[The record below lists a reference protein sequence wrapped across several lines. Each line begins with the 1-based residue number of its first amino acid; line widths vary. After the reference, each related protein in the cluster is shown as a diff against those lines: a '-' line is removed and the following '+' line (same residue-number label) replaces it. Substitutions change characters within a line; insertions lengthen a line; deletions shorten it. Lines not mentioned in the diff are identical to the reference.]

1 VGDILADGYCNWG
14 PDSELSFQA
23 SCFADRSIFSPE
35 EYAPIFIGE
44 YVPGSIYAEL
54 DFRALHVYNNSY
66 QALHEGMQEDNE
78 ELVNAGLSGFYDLIN
93 NGYGSS
99 VAHSVNTLIFAQFNN
114 PESFLGDRNEPRY
127 QEWLHDSKMFLNFVT
142 KFDIDFQNA
151 NAYSNL
157 ASIHIDEGEFS
168 EAQKCVTAGLHILET
183 ANPNKS
189 VSLLWNANPKALLPI
204 KLELMM
210 HQVSIHME
218 KGEKAQANELA
229 KEIGI
234 IANENDYDDGNVLA
248 ASYVLSQSDTGK
260 PRN

>member
-1 VGDILADGYCNWG
+1 VNNLLAAYIVEQTMLGGKGYNYQDEVLRTAEFKNIQFSAAGGTKSLKYYVSGGYQGDEGIMLKSN
-14 PDSELSFQA
+14 FQ
-23 SCFADRSIFSPE
+23 
-35 EYAPIFIGE
+35 
-44 YVPGSIYAEL
+44 
-54 DFRALHVYNNSY
+54 
-66 QALHEGMQEDNE
+66 
-78 ELVNAGLSGFYDLIN
+78 
-93 NGYGSS
+93 
-99 VAHSVNTLIFAQFNN
+99 
-114 PESFLGDRNEPRY
+114 
-127 QEWLHDSKMFLNFVT
+127 KLNFRT

-157 ASIHIDEGEFS
+157 ASIHIDEGEFA

-189 VSLLWNANPKALLPI
+189 VSLLWDSNPKAILPI

-218 KGEKAQANELA
+218 KGEKSQANKLA

>member
-1 VGDILADGYCNWG
+1 MNYGC
-14 PDSELSFQA
+14 
-23 SCFADRSIFSPE
+23 
-35 EYAPIFIGE
+35 
-44 YVPGSIYAEL
+44 
-54 DFRALHVYNNSY
+54 
-66 QALHEGMQEDNE
+66 
-78 ELVNAGLSGFYDLIN
+78 
-93 NGYGSS
+93 GSS
-99 VAHSVNTLIFAQFNN
+99 VGHSVNALIFAQFNN
-114 PESFLGDRNEPRY
+114 PESFLGEKSEVRY

-157 ASIHIDEGEFS
+157 ASIHIDEGEFA

-189 VSLLWNANPKALLPI
+189 VSLLWDSNPKAILPI

-210 HQVSIHME
+210 HQVSIYME
-218 KGEKAQANELA
+218 KGEKSQANKLA
-229 KEIGI
+229 KEIVGI
-234 IANENDYDDGNVLA
+234 AHENDYDDGNVLA